1 MPLGR
6 CVTMAPALFQ
16 FSVMSHENDG
26 REMGVLRTVNS
37 RPRLRV
43 AAPFRLNKM
52 NPVAYGPRM
61 SLTIWSFVV
70 ARYAVASSPRRPF
83 RNASST
89 PPSTDRLYSGFSA
102 RLGPQKSYPYPPNDV
117 VLNCSDGR

>member
-1 MPLGR
+1 MPLGK
-6 CVTMAPALFQ
+6 CVTMLPELVQ
-16 FSVMSHENDG
+16 FSTMSHDNVG

-70 ARYAVASSPRRPF
+70 ARYAVGRVRGGHSETRARHRPRRTACT
-83 RNASST
+83 RV
-89 PPSTDRLYSGFSA
+89 SA
-102 RLGPQKSYPYPPNDV
+102 REI
-117 VLNCSDGR
+117 GRAHV